1 MERERGWWWGGGGG
15 VGNERTVG
23 LWFVSLMY
31 YLDLPT

>member
-1 MERERGWWWGGGGG
+1 MEREGVVVGGSGD
-15 VGNERTVG
+15 ERTVG